1 MHRTFARER
10 RRPLR
15 LAVAARALVA
25 APAALVPAGV
35 ARAQS
40 QGVQVIPPAA
50 GGDSLQTVTPTFL
63 LQSVATGPGPLRF
76 RFEIDTT
83 PRFTRPLLDTL
94 ITTGDSSIAVRPTR
108 AIEGGVRIWWR
119 ATVIN
124 PAGLATSSPVG
135 GPRRVPRW
143 VTPLEPSG
151 FSGTI
156 VYTRRPRF
164 VWSSPQVAEPP
175 GPWEYQ
181 IDVSNFGVGVVSRL
195 TRDTVFQV
203 PEGAELET
211 NAGYTWTVTARLPRT
226 GQSFSITPGTFT
238 VLDSLVVPT
247 ATIVYQNFPNPF
259 PNAARD
265 ATCIWVDI
273 AQPTR
278 VSLDV
283 WTLRGVRVRRLLPN
297 AALGDLLA
305 PRRYGREVPGSGR
318 GCDPAFEWDGRDD
331 RGETVPAGVYLL
343 RFRAQG
349 VETTKKVVFRG
360 R

>member
-1 MHRTFARER
+1 M
-10 RRPLR
+10 
-15 LAVAARALVA
+15 VAAALA
-25 APAALVPAGV
+25 MLPARGAG
-35 ARAQS
+35 AQVQS
-40 QGVQVIPPAA
+40 VQVIPPAS
-50 GGDSLQTVTPTFL
+50 GGDSLLSVTPTFL

-83 PRFTRPLLDTL
+83 PRFARPVLDTL
-94 ITTGDSSIAVRPTR
+94 ITTGDSSLAVRPTR
-108 AIEGGVRIWWR
+108 ALESGARVYWR

-124 PAGLATSSPVG
+124 PAGLASMSPVG

-151 FSGTI
+151 FAGTI

-164 VWSSPQVAEPP
+164 TWSSPQVGEPP

-181 IDVSNFGVGVVSRL
+181 VEVSNFGVGVVSRT

-203 PEGAELET
+203 PVGAELET
-211 NAGYTWTVTARLPRT
+211 NAGYTWTITARLPGT
-226 GQSFSITPGTFT
+226 GQSFSVTPGTFT

-259 PNAARD
+259 PNATRQ

-278 VSLDV
+278 ASLDI

-297 AALGDLLA
+297 ASLGDLLA

-318 GCDPAFEWDGRDD
+318 GCDPDFEWDGRDD
-331 RGETVPAGVYLL
+331 RGEMVPAGVYLM
-343 RFRAQG
+343 RFRAEG
-349 VETTKKVVFRG
+349 VETVKKIVFRG
-360 R
+360 G